1 MQPIRITGR
10 GVYLPKLVHTNE
22 TLPSLERA
30 PTPEQLARLGVRT
43 RHWAGPDEGVAE
55 MGALAA
61 ERALARAGVRASEI
75 DLLILANWTQR
86 SYIPEFAPK
95 LQQLLG
101 ATRAFAFDLS
111 GACAGFVNGLGIL
124 HHFLQNPR
132 YERALLVASETL
144 SQRAKPGSRATLVY
158 GDAAAAWVVE
168 RGVGPGSE
176 IIDYELVTDGAH
188 HGDMGVD
195 ANGHVETHVPQ
206 VELNALAA
214 QSFTKACRVL
224 LERNRLR
231 IADVDFIVPHSGTE
245 GIQATFIKTLEV
257 SPEKVLSNFRDV
269 GNVSSAAIPV
279 SLEHYIESGQ
289 IKPGDL
295 ILSPTAGAGWY
306 YAALLYRV

>member
-1 MQPIRITGR
+1 MHPISVTGR
-10 GVYLPKLVHTNE
+10 GVYLPQLVHTNE
-22 TLPSLERA
+22 TLPPLDQA
-30 PTPEQLARLGVRT
+30 PTPAQLARLGVRT
-43 RHWAGPDEGVAE
+43 RRWANAEEGVAE
-55 MGALAA
+55 MGAWAA
-61 ERALARAGVRASEI
+61 ERALARAGVAASDV

-86 SYIPEFAPK
+86 SYIPEHAPK
-95 LQQLLG
+95 LQKLLG

-111 GACAGFVNGLGIL
+111 GACAGFVNGIAIL

-132 YERALLVASETL
+132 YERALIVASETL
-144 SQRAKPGSRATLVY
+144 SQRAKPGSRSTLVY
-158 GDAAAAWVVE
+158 GDAAAAWVLE
-168 RGVGPGSE
+168 RGGRGSE
-176 IIDYELVTDGAH
+176 ILDYELFCDGDH

-195 ANGHVETHVPQ
+195 AQGYVETYVPQ

-224 LERNRLR
+224 LERNRLS
-231 IADVDFIVPHSGTE
+231 IGDVDFIVPHSGTE

-257 SPEKVLSNFRDV
+257 PPEKVLSNFRDV

-279 SLEHYIESGQ
+279 SLEHYIDAGQ

-295 ILSPTAGAGWY
+295 ILSPTAGTGWY